1 MSMPSPP
8 SLLKL
13 LTLATRAVESELNDE
28 LHARLSGE
36 LRPAHYAVFRY
47 LDPAGSR
54 VGELAEAARMTQQ
67 SMGELVGQ
75 LEQAGLVRRQV
86 DPRDRRARLVVCT
99 EAGRSALGLAG
110 ERIARIEARI
120 RADIGEVGVAEL
132 RRLLARVAAVPGDRP
147 GSAAVAPGE

>member
-1 MSMPSPP
+1 MSTPP
-8 SLLKL
+8 LSLLKL

-28 LHARLSGE
+28 LRARLPGE

-47 LDPAGSR
+47 LEPSGSR

-67 SMGELVGQ
+67 SMGELVSQ

-110 ERIARIEARI
+110 ERITRIEDRI
-120 RADIGEVGVAEL
+120 RADVGEAGVREL
-132 RRLLARVAAVPGDRP
+132 RRLLVRVTAVLGGQPEPAAASPD
-147 GSAAVAPGE
+147 A

>member
-1 MSMPSPP
+1 MSTVPPP

-13 LTLATRAVESELNDE
+13 LTLAARAVESELNAE
-28 LHARLSGE
+28 LRTRLSGE

-54 VGELAEAARMTQQ
+54 VGELAEAAGMTQQ

-75 LEQAGLVRRQV
+75 LEGVGLVRRQV

-99 EAGRSALGLAG
+99 EAGRSALELAG
-110 ERIARIEARI
+110 ERLARTEDRI
-120 RADIGEVGVAEL
+120 RADMGEAGALEL
-132 RRLLARVAAVPGDRP
+132 RRLLARVTAVLEK
-147 GSAAVAPGE
+147 AE